1 MPDLP
6 VRPDLM
12 QLRHQAKDLLRSA
25 KNGQTAAL
33 ARFQAVSNGLT
44 LSAAQLAVAREYGF
58 VSWAKLKTEVER
70 REILTNR
77 DLDRLT
83 ALIAEHPE
91 LATEQMEHWCDHPL
105 GPTPLSYVA
114 MLRYDTARQV
124 WRDLPGT
131 GAIARAL
138 LQAGAPVDG
147 HPDDSETPLMT
158 AASYGDAA
166 VARAVV
172 EAGAD
177 LDATAKPTAGGVPG
191 GTALRHAAVFGM
203 TEVVDVLVAAGAR
216 IGSVSEAAAAGDL
229 TGWLRPDTPQPDRVR
244 ALVMAADHERLSI
257 IDQLLDAGT
266 PIDATDPW
274 DRQPLRQAAMN
285 GRVASVQRLLARG
298 ADPNQE
304 DTTHHRSALDWCREH
319 NPGDSPGH
327 SQVEAIL
334 APLTVPYDPL
344 FGPR

>member
-1 MPDLP
+1 MTELP
-6 VRPDLM
+6 ARPDLT
-12 QLRHQAKDLLRSA
+12 QLRRQAKDLLRLA
-25 KNGQTAAL
+25 RNRDTAAL
-33 ARFQAVSNGLT
+33 ARFQAVSNELS

-58 VSWAKLKTEVER
+58 ASWARLRTEVQR

-83 ALIAEHPE
+83 ALVAAHPA
-91 LATEQMEHWCDHPL
+91 LATEQMKHWCDHPL

-114 MLRYDTARQV
+114 MLRYDTARRV

-131 GAIARAL
+131 GAIARTL

-147 HPDDSETPLMT
+147 HPDDPETPLMT
-158 AASYGDAA
+158 AASYGDAD
-166 VARAVV
+166 VARVLI

-203 TEVVDVLVAAGAR
+203 TDIVDLLVAAGAR
-216 IGSVSEAAAAGDL
+216 IGSISEAAAAGDV
-229 TGWLRPDTPQPDRVR
+229 TGWLRPDTPQDDRVR
-244 ALVMAADHERLSI
+244 ALVMAADHERLHV

-266 PIDATDPW
+266 PIDAADPW

-285 GRVASVQRLLARG
+285 GRVASVQHLLTRG
-298 ADPNQE
+298 ADPNHR
-304 DTTHHRSALDWCREH
+304 DTTNHRTALDWCRHH
-319 NPGDSPGH
+319 NPGNSPPH
-327 SQVEAIL
+327 TQIETIL
-334 APLTVPYDPL
+334 VPVTKHGGAV
-344 FGPR
+344 FG